1 MSLTNQGTEM
11 NKTVVAQAIDQVI
24 DQADQAGELFA
35 KSEIDATQALE
46 LFARAIGAEP
56 SYDTWTAKRL
66 TFINAY
72 VRTKPTA
79 KGNSADQAF
88 GRFKTRLVDTFGVT
102 VPKAESEAAIA
113 KRADRAK
120 AEEKL
125 LAKHSDATPT
135 LLKAQ
140 LQAAYKTLADQPTS
154 AIAKAQAK
162 ELEKVLRIKNKAEN
176 DEMRDELKGL
186 RDQLRELAKAC
197 EDSDKLQQAIDILGD
212 W

>member
-1 MSLTNQGTEM
+1 M

-46 LFARAIGAEP
+46 LFARAVGTEP
-56 SYDTWTAKRL
+56 SYDTWLAKRL
-66 TFINAY
+66 AFINAY
-72 VRTKPTA
+72 VRIKPTA

-88 GRFKTRLVDTFGVT
+88 TRFVRRLAEAFGINA
-102 VPKAESEAAIA
+102 PKAQTEAAIA

-120 AEEKL
+120 AQEKL

-140 LQAAYKTLADQPTS
+140 LQAAYKTLGDNPTS
-154 AIAKAQAK
+154 AIAKAQTK
-162 ELEKVLRIKNKAEN
+162 ELEKVLKIKIKPKTMNCAMN
-176 DEMRDELKGL
+176 
-186 RDQLRELAKAC
+186 
-197 EDSDKLQQAIDILGD
+197 
-212 W
+212 

>member
-1 MSLTNQGTEM
+1 MQ
-11 NKTVVAQAIDQVI
+11 KTVVAQAIDQVI

-46 LFARAIGAEP
+46 LFARAVGTEP
-56 SYDTWTAKRL
+56 SFDTWTAKRL
-66 TFINAY
+66 AFINAY
-72 VRTKPTA
+72 VRIKPTA

-88 GRFKTRLVDTFGVT
+88 GRFKNRLVDTFGVT

-120 AEEKL
+120 AQEKL

-140 LQAAYKTLADQPTS
+140 LQAAYKTLGDQPTS

-162 ELEKVLRIKNKAEN
+162 ELEKVLKIKNKAEN
-176 DEMRDELKGL
+176 DELRDELKGL
-186 RDQLRELAKAC
+186 RDQLREAMKTC
-197 EDSDKLQQAIDILGD
+197 DDTDKLQQAIDILAD
-212 W
+212 

>member
-46 LFARAIGAEP
+46 LFARAVGTEP
-56 SYDTWTAKRL
+56 SYDTWLAKRL
-66 TFINAY
+66 AFINAY

-88 GRFKTRLVDTFGVT
+88 TRFVRRLAEAFGINA
-102 VPKAESEAAIA
+102 PKAQTEAAIA

-140 LQAAYKTLADQPTS
+140 LQAAYKTLGDNPTS
-154 AIAKAQAK
+154 AIAKAQTK
-162 ELEKVLRIKNKAEN
+162 ELEKVLKIKNKAEN
-176 DEMRDELKGL
+176 DEL
-186 RDQLRELAKAC
+186 RD
-197 EDSDKLQQAIDILGD
+197 DTDKLQQAIDILAD
-212 W
+212 